1 MGWKKQ
7 CFSGVLF
14 ALRGLGSAA
23 GWAILR
29 GSNLWDYCMHDE
41 LKTKMEAF
49 REQLAEMEGYL
60 DIAAKRMALEALEA
74 EAVEPDFW
82 NDQNKA
88 KANIAATKAL
98 KMVLDPFGAIAAGLD
113 DAEVM
118 LELAEAGEEEALAE
132 AAAELEKVE
141 TSFLSLEMQSLLG
154 DEFDGNGAYLTL
166 HAGAGGTE
174 SCDWA
179 DMLYRMFT
187 RYAERKEFKV
197 QIMDYQAGEEAGIKS
212 VSLLISGPYAYGL
225 LKSER
230 GVHRLVRISP
240 FDSQSRRHTSF
251 VAADVTPEIDDDI
264 EIEIVESDLRID
276 TYRAQGA
283 GGQHVNTTDS
293 AVRIVHLPTGTVV
306 QCQAE
311 RSQHKNKAAAM
322 KMLKARLYERE
333 QDLKRQAVDQLYGD
347 KGEIAW
353 GSQIR
358 SYVMQ
363 PYTLVKDHRTDE
375 QVGNVQG
382 VLDGNLDP
390 FIEAYLKKNR

>member
-1 MGWKKQ
+1 M
-7 CFSGVLF
+7 LE
-14 ALRGLGSAA
+14 
-23 GWAILR
+23 
-29 GSNLWDYCMHDE
+29 E
-41 LKTKMEAF
+41 LKDK
-49 REQLAEMEGYL
+49 LAAVRSRLGEMRSYL
-60 DIAAKRMALEALEA
+60 DIDGKCAELERLE
-74 EAVEPDFW
+74 VESSVPGFW
-82 NDQNKA
+82 NDPA
-88 KANIAATKAL
+88 RTAVNISATKAARA
-98 KMVLDPFGAIAAGLD
+98 VLEPFQKIETVLEDAAVL
-113 DAEVM
+113 V
-118 LELAEAGEEEALAE
+118 ELAEVEDEAGRIAAE
-132 AAAELEKVE
+132 AELEQMLAE
-141 TSFLSLEMQSLLG
+141 CENGFRALELQSLLG
-154 DEFDGNGAYLTL
+154 GPMDSKNAYLSL

-187 RYAERKEFKV
+187 RYAERKGFKV
-197 QIMDYQAGEEAGIKS
+197 QILDYQPGEEAGIKS
-212 VSLLISGPYAYGL
+212 VSLLITGAFAYGL

-251 VAADVTPEIDDDI
+251 AAADVTPEIDDDI
-264 EIEIVESDLRID
+264 EIDIVESDLRID

-311 RSQHKNKAAAM
+311 RSQHKNRAAAM
-322 KMLKARLYERE
+322 KMLKARLYEIE
-333 QDLKRQAVDQLYGD
+333 QDKKRQAVDQLYSD

-363 PYTLVKDHRTDE
+363 PYTMVKDHRTDE
-375 QVGNVQG
+375 QVGNAQG

-390 FIEAYLKKNR
+390 FVEAYLKQIR

>member
-1 MGWKKQ
+1 
-7 CFSGVLF
+7 
-14 ALRGLGSAA
+14 
-23 GWAILR
+23 
-29 GSNLWDYCMHDE
+29 MHDE
-41 LKTKMEAF
+41 LKTKMEAL
-49 REQLAEMEGYL
+49 RGQLTEMQDYLNIAE
-60 DIAAKRMALEALEA
+60 KRGELAALEA
-74 EAVEPDFW
+74 EAADPEFW
-82 NDQNKA
+82 NDQKKA
-88 KANIAATKAL
+88 QANIAISKQL
-98 KMVLDPFGAIAAGLD
+98 NMVLDPFNAIAAGLD

-118 LELAEAGEEEALAE
+118 LELAEAGEDDALTEAEGELAQVE
-132 AAAELEKVE
+132 SGFAA
-141 TSFLSLEMQSLLG
+141 LEMQSLLG
-154 DEFDGNGAYLTL
+154 GEFDANGAYLTL

-187 RYAERKEFKV
+187 RYAERKSFKV
-197 QIMDYQAGEEAGIKS
+197 QILDYQSGEEAGIKS

-225 LKSER
+225 LQSER

-264 EIEIVESDLRID
+264 DIEIVESDLRID

-311 RSQHKNKAAAM
+311 RSQHKNRAAAM
-322 KMLKARLYERE
+322 KMLKARLYELE
-333 QDLKRQAVDQLYGD
+333 QDKKRQAVDQLYGD

-363 PYTLVKDHRTDE
+363 PYTMVKDHRTDE

-390 FIEAYLKKNR
+390 LIEAYLKKRR

>member
-1 MGWKKQ
+1 MTKE
-7 CFSGVLF
+7 
-14 ALRGLGSAA
+14 
-23 GWAILR
+23 
-29 GSNLWDYCMHDE
+29 E
-41 LKTKMEAF
+41 LKTGIADF
-49 REQLAEMEGYL
+49 RRRLAEMEEYL
-60 DIAAKRMALEALEA
+60 EIAKKRDRLRELEA
-74 EAVEPDFW
+74 EAAAPEFW
-82 NDQNKA
+82 NDQSRA
-88 KANIAATKAL
+88 QANIAATKSVKA
-98 KMVLDPFGAIAAGLD
+98 VLDPFDAISGSLD
-113 DAEVM
+113 DAEIM
-118 LELAEAGEEEALAE
+118 LDLAEAGEEGALDE

-141 TSFLSLEMQSLLG
+141 SGFQSLEMQSLLG
-154 DEFDGNGAYLTL
+154 GEFDAGNAYLTL

-179 DMLYRMFT
+179 DMLYRMYT
-187 RYAERKEFKV
+187 RYAERKGFKV
-197 QIMDYQAGEEAGIKS
+197 QVMDYQAGEEAGIKS
-212 VSLLISGPYAYGL
+212 VSLLVSGPYAYGL

-251 VAADVTPEIDDDI
+251 AAADVTPEIDDDI
-264 EIEIVESDLRID
+264 EIEINESDLRID

-311 RSQHKNKAAAM
+311 RSQHKNRSAAM

-363 PYTLVKDHRTDE
+363 PYTMVKDHRTDE
-375 QVGNVQG
+375 QVGNVQA
-382 VLDGNLDP
+382 VLDGNIDP
-390 FIEAYLKKNR
+390 FVEAYLKKNR

>member
-1 MGWKKQ
+1 MQ
-7 CFSGVLF
+7 EDLNTQII
-14 ALRGLGSAA
+14 A
-23 GWAILR
+23 
-29 GSNLWDYCMHDE
+29 Y
-41 LKTKMEAF
+41 

-60 DIAAKRMALEALEA
+60 DIDAKRAELEKLEAAAGQPE
-74 EAVEPDFW
+74 FW
-82 NDQNKA
+82 NDQNQA
-88 KANIAATKAL
+88 QANISATKAIKL
-98 KMVLDPFGAIAAGLD
+98 VLDPFDEIVAGLD

-118 LELAEAGEEEALAE
+118 LELAEAGEGEALAE
-132 AAAELEKVE
+132 AESSLTKVE
-141 TSFLSLEMQSLLG
+141 RSIRSLELQSLLG
-154 DEFDGNGAYLTL
+154 GEFDGSNAYLTL

-187 RYAERKEFKV
+187 RYAERKGFNV
-197 QIMDYQAGEEAGIKS
+197 QILDYLAGDEAGIKS
-212 VSLLISGPYAYGL
+212 VTLLVSGPYAYGQ

-264 EIEIVESDLRID
+264 DIDIVESDLRVD

-322 KMLKARLYERE
+322 KMLKARLYELE
-333 QDLKRQAVDQLYGD
+333 QDKKRQAVDQLYGD

-353 GSQIR
+353 GHQIR

-363 PYTLVKDHRTDE
+363 PYTMVKDHRTDE

-390 FIEAYLKKNR
+390 FIEAYLKNNR

>member
-1 MGWKKQ
+1 MQ
-7 CFSGVLF
+7 
-14 ALRGLGSAA
+14 
-23 GWAILR
+23 
-29 GSNLWDYCMHDE
+29 DE
-41 LKTKMEAF
+41 LKAKVDGF
-49 REQLAEMEGYL
+49 REQLAEMKDYL
-60 DIAAKRMALEALEA
+60 DIDTKREEFARLETEA
-74 EAVEPDFW
+74 GQPGFW
-82 NDQNKA
+82 SDQEKA
-88 KANIAATKAL
+88 QANIAATKAL
-98 KMVLDPFGAIAAGLD
+98 KMVIEPFDKIVEGLG

-118 LELAEAGEEEALAE
+118 LELAEAGEGEALSE

-141 TSFLSLEMQSLLG
+141 TGFQALEMQALLG
-154 DEFDGNGAYLTL
+154 GDFDGSNAYLTL

-187 RYAERKEFKV
+187 RYAERKGFSA
-197 QIMDYQAGEEAGIKS
+197 QILDYQAGEEAGIKS
-212 VSLLISGPYAYGL
+212 VTVLISGPNAYGL

-251 VAADVTPEIDDDI
+251 VAADVTPELNDDI
-264 EIEIVESDLRID
+264 DVDIVESDLRID
-276 TYRAQGA
+276 TYRSSGA

-293 AVRIVHLPTGTVV
+293 AVRIVHIPTGTVV

-322 KMLKARLYERE
+322 KMLKARLYEHE
-333 QDLKRQAVDQLYGD
+333 QDKLRQAADQLYGD

-353 GSQIR
+353 GHQIR

-363 PYTLVKDHRTDE
+363 PYTMVKDHRTDE

>member
-1 MGWKKQ
+1 
-7 CFSGVLF
+7 
-14 ALRGLGSAA
+14 
-23 GWAILR
+23 
-29 GSNLWDYCMHDE
+29 MHDE
-41 LKTKMEAF
+41 LTTKIERF
-49 REQLAEMEGYL
+49 QEQLDEMKGYL
-60 DIAAKRMALEALEA
+60 NIVAKRAELEGLETEAA
-74 EAVEPDFW
+74 EPEFW

-88 KANIAATKAL
+88 KSNITATKSL
-98 KMVLDPFGAIAAGLD
+98 KMVLDPFDAISDGLD

-118 LELAEAGEEEALAE
+118 LELAEAGEDEALAE
-132 AAAELEKVE
+132 AMAEVLKVE
-141 TSFLSLEMQSLLG
+141 RNFQSLEMQSLLG
-154 DEFDGNGAYLTL
+154 EEFDGNGAYLTL

-187 RYAERKEFKV
+187 RYAERKEFKT

-264 EIEIVESDLRID
+264 QIDIVESDLRID

-293 AVRIVHLPTGTVV
+293 AVRIVHLPTGVVV

-375 QVGNVQG
+375 QVGNIQG
-382 VLDGNLDP
+382 VLDGNIDP
-390 FIEAYLKKNR
+390 FIEAYLKKSR

>member
-1 MGWKKQ
+1 MT
-7 CFSGVLF
+7 
-14 ALRGLGSAA
+14 
-23 GWAILR
+23 
-29 GSNLWDYCMHDE
+29 HDE
-41 LKTKMEAF
+41 LKTKIATF
-49 REQLAEMEGYL
+49 RERLAEMNGYL
-60 DIAAKRMALEALEA
+60 DIDTRRAELDRLEA
-74 EAVEPDFW
+74 EATEPEFW

-88 KANIAATKAL
+88 QANIAVTKSL
-98 KMVLDPFGAIAAGLD
+98 KMVLDPFDAMASGLD

-132 AAAELEKVE
+132 AAGELEKVE
-141 TSFLSLEMQSLLG
+141 SGFQSLEMQSLLG

-187 RYAERKEFKV
+187 RYAERKEFKT
-197 QIMDYQAGEEAGIKS
+197 QILDYQAGDEAGIKS

-264 EIEIVESDLRID
+264 EIDIVESDLRID

-322 KMLKARLYERE
+322 KMLKARLYEHE
-333 QDLKRQAVDQLYGD
+333 QDKKRQAVDQLYGD

-363 PYTLVKDHRTDE
+363 PYTMVKDHRTDE

-390 FIEAYLKKNR
+390 FIEAFLKKSRS

>member
-1 MGWKKQ
+1 MT
-7 CFSGVLF
+7 
-14 ALRGLGSAA
+14 
-23 GWAILR
+23 
-29 GSNLWDYCMHDE
+29 YDE
-41 LKTKMEAF
+41 LKMKIEGF
-49 REQLAEMEGYL
+49 REQLSEMEGYL
-60 DIAAKRMALEALEA
+60 DIATKRATFQTLEA
-74 EAVEPDFW
+74 EAADPAFW
-82 NDQNKA
+82 NDQNRA
-88 KANIAATKAL
+88 QANIAASKSVKL
-98 KMVLDPFGAIAAGLD
+98 VLDPFDAIGSGLE
-113 DAEVM
+113 DAELM
-118 LELAEAGEEEALAE
+118 LELAEAGEDEALAE
-132 AAAELEKVE
+132 AASELKKVE
-141 TSFLSLEMQSLLG
+141 SSFQSLEMQSLLG
-154 DEFDGNGAYLTL
+154 EEFDGNGAYLTL

-179 DMLYRMFT
+179 DMLYRMFA
-187 RYAERKEFKV
+187 RYAERKDFKV
-197 QIMDYQAGEEAGIKS
+197 QIMDYQAGDEAGIKS
-212 VSLLISGPYAYGL
+212 VSLLISGAYAYGL

-251 VAADVTPEIDDDI
+251 VAADVTPELNDDI

-293 AVRIVHLPTGTVV
+293 AVRIVHLPTGVVV

-358 SYVMQ
+358 SYVLQ
-363 PYTLVKDHRTDE
+363 PYTQVKDHRTDE
-375 QVGNVQG
+375 VVGNAAG

>member
-1 MGWKKQ
+1 
-7 CFSGVLF
+7 
-14 ALRGLGSAA
+14 
-23 GWAILR
+23 
-29 GSNLWDYCMHDE
+29 
-41 LKTKMEAF
+41 
-49 REQLAEMEGYL
+49 
-60 DIAAKRMALEALEA
+60 
-74 EAVEPDFW
+74 
-82 NDQNKA
+82 
-88 KANIAATKAL
+88 
-98 KMVLDPFGAIAAGLD
+98 MVLDPFDAIVTALS

-118 LELAEAGEEEALAE
+118 AELAEAGEKGATAE
-132 AAAELEKVE
+132 ADSELAKVE
-141 TSFLSLEMQSLLG
+141 RGFQALEMQSLLG
-154 DEFDGNGAYLTL
+154 GEFDNHGAYLTL

-179 DMLYRMFT
+179 DMLYRMYT
-187 RYAERKEFKV
+187 RYAERKNFKV
-197 QIMDYQAGEEAGIKS
+197 QVLDYQAGDEAGVKS
-212 VSLLISGPYAYGL
+212 VSLLFSGPYAYGL

-251 VAADVTPEIDDDI
+251 AAADVTPEMDDDI
-264 EIEIVESDLRID
+264 EIDIVESDLRID

-311 RSQHKNKAAAM
+311 RSQHKNKATAM
-322 KMLKARLYERE
+322 KMLRARLYELE
-333 QDLKRQAVDQLYGD
+333 QDKKRRAVDKLYGD

-363 PYTLVKDHRTDE
+363 PYTMVKDHRTDE

>member
-1 MGWKKQ
+1 
-7 CFSGVLF
+7 
-14 ALRGLGSAA
+14 
-23 GWAILR
+23 
-29 GSNLWDYCMHDE
+29 MHDE

-60 DIAAKRMALEALEA
+60 DIAVKRMALQALEA
-74 EAVEPDFW
+74 EAVEPEFW

-88 KANIAATKAL
+88 QANIAATKSL
-98 KMVLDPFGAIAAGLD
+98 KMVLDPFDAITSGLD

-118 LELAEAGEEEALAE
+118 LELAEAGEGEALAE
-132 AAAELEKVE
+132 AASELEKVE
-141 TSFLSLEMQSLLG
+141 SNFQSLEMQSLLG
-154 DEFDGNGAYLTL
+154 GEFDGNGAYLTL

-187 RYAERKEFKV
+187 RYAERKEFKT
-197 QIMDYQAGEEAGIKS
+197 QIMDYQAGDEAGIKS

-251 VAADVTPEIDDDI
+251 AAADVTPEIDDDI

-363 PYTLVKDHRTDE
+363 PYTMVKDHRTDE

>member
-1 MGWKKQ
+1 MTQ
-7 CFSGVLF
+7 
-14 ALRGLGSAA
+14 
-23 GWAILR
+23 
-29 GSNLWDYCMHDE
+29 DE
-41 LKTKMEAF
+41 LKNKIDEF
-49 REQLAEMEGYL
+49 RGQLSEMEGYL
-60 DIAAKRMALEALEA
+60 AIAAKRAELEALEA
-74 EAVEPDFW
+74 EAAGPDFW

-88 KANIAATKAL
+88 QANIAATKGL
-98 KMVLDPFGAIAAGLD
+98 KLVLDPFDAISAGLD
-113 DAEVM
+113 DAGVM
-118 LELAEAGEEEALAE
+118 LELAEAGEDEALAE
-132 AAAELEKVE
+132 AAAEIAKVE
-141 TSFLSLEMQSLLG
+141 SGFQSLEMQSLLG
-154 DEFDGNGAYLTL
+154 GEFDGNGAYLTL

-197 QIMDYQAGEEAGIKS
+197 QIMDYQAGDEAGIKS
-212 VSLLISGPYAYGL
+212 VSVLISGAYAYGL

-251 VAADVTPEIDDDI
+251 VAVDVTPEIDDDI
-264 EIEIVESDLRID
+264 DIEIVESELRID

-322 KMLKARLYERE
+322 KMLKARLYEHE
-333 QDLKRQAVDQLYGD
+333 QDKQRQAVEQLYGD

-358 SYVMQ
+358 SYVLQ
-363 PYTLVKDHRTDE
+363 PYTQVKDHRTDE
-375 QVGNVQG
+375 VVGNAQG

>member
-1 MGWKKQ
+1 
-7 CFSGVLF
+7 
-14 ALRGLGSAA
+14 
-23 GWAILR
+23 
-29 GSNLWDYCMHDE
+29 MHDE
-41 LKTKMEAF
+41 LKAKMEAF
-49 REQLAEMEGYL
+49 RGQLAEMEGYL
-60 DIAAKRMALEALEA
+60 DISAKRKQLKVLEA
-74 EAVEPDFW
+74 EAVGPEFW

-88 KANIAATKAL
+88 QANISASKSL
-98 KMVLDPFGAIAAGLD
+98 KMVLDPFEAIAGGLD

-141 TSFLSLEMQSLLG
+141 SSFKSLEMQSLLG
-154 DEFDGNGAYLTL
+154 EEFDGNGAYLTL

-187 RYAERKEFKV
+187 RYAERKDFKV

-251 VAADVTPEIDDDI
+251 VAADVTPEIDDDVPI
-264 EIEIVESDLRID
+264 EIIESDLRID

-363 PYTLVKDHRTDE
+363 PYTMVKDHRTDE
-375 QVGNVQG
+375 QVGNIQG

-390 FIEAYLKKNR
+390 FIEAYLKKSR

>member
-1 MGWKKQ
+1 MDPKYKI
-7 CFSGVLF
+7 
-14 ALRGLGSAA
+14 A
-23 GWAILR
+23 
-29 GSNLWDYCMHDE
+29 E
-41 LKTKMEAF
+41 F
-49 REQLAEMEGYL
+49 REKLNEMLGYL
-60 DIAAKRMALEALEA
+60 EIDKKRGELDLLEA
-74 EAVEPDFW
+74 EAANPEFW
-82 NDQNKA
+82 NNQTKA
-88 KANIAATKAL
+88 QVNIAAAKLL
-98 KMVLDPFGAIAAGLD
+98 KDVLEPYDAILEGLS
-113 DAEVM
+113 DADVM
-118 LELAEAGEEEALAE
+118 LELAEAGEEGALE
-132 AAAELEKVE
+132 EVSTELERME
-141 TSFLSLEMQSLLG
+141 EIFQSLEMQSLLG
-154 DEFDGNGAYLTL
+154 NEFDSNSAYLTL

-179 DMLYRMFT
+179 DMLYRMFM
-187 RYAERKEFKV
+187 RYAERKGFAV

-212 VSLLISGPYAYGL
+212 ISLLISGPYAYGF

-251 VAADVTPEIDDDI
+251 AAADVTPELDDDI
-264 EIEIVESDLRID
+264 EIDIVESDLRID

-293 AVRIVHLPTGTVV
+293 AVRIVHLPSGTVV

-333 QDLKRQAVDQLYGD
+333 QDLKRQAIDQLYSD
-347 KGEIAW
+347 KGEISW

-363 PYTLVKDHRTDE
+363 PYTMVKDHRTDE
-375 QVGNVQG
+375 QSGNVQS
-382 VLDGNLDP
+382 VLDGNLDA
-390 FIEAYLKKNR
+390 FAEAYLKKNR

>member
-1 MGWKKQ
+1 MQ
-7 CFSGVLF
+7 
-14 ALRGLGSAA
+14 
-23 GWAILR
+23 
-29 GSNLWDYCMHDE
+29 DE
-41 LKTKMEAF
+41 LKTKIAEF
-49 REQLAEMEGYL
+49 REQLAEMKGYL
-60 DIAAKRMALEALEA
+60 DIDAKRVELEKLEA
-74 EAVEPDFW
+74 ESATPEFW
-82 NDQNKA
+82 NDQQGA
-88 KANIAATKAL
+88 QANIAATKTL
-98 KMVLDPFGAIAAGLD
+98 KMVIDPFDTITAGLD
-113 DAEVM
+113 DAEIM
-118 LELAEAGEEEALAE
+118 LELAEAGERDALAE
-132 AAAELEKVE
+132 AESEIKKVE
-141 TSFLSLEMQSLLG
+141 SGFQSLEMQSLLG
-154 DEFDGNGAYLTL
+154 DEFDASGAYLTL

-187 RYAERKEFKV
+187 RYAERKGFKT
-197 QIMDYQAGEEAGIKS
+197 QILDYQAGDEAGIKS
-212 VSLLISGPYAYGL
+212 VSMLISGAYAYGL

-251 VAADVTPEIDDDI
+251 AAADVTPELDDDI
-264 EIEIVESDLRID
+264 EVEIVESDLRID
-276 TYRAQGA
+276 TFRAQGA

-322 KMLKARLYERE
+322 KMLKARLYELE
-333 QDLKRQAVDQLYGD
+333 QDKKRQAVDQLYGD

-363 PYTLVKDHRTDE
+363 PYTMVKDHRTDE
-375 QVGNVQG
+375 QAGNVQG

>member
-1 MGWKKQ
+1 MMT
-7 CFSGVLF
+7 SE
-14 ALRGLGSAA
+14 
-23 GWAILR
+23 
-29 GSNLWDYCMHDE
+29 E
-41 LKTKMEAF
+41 LKITVDGF
-49 REQLAEMEGYL
+49 RKKLAEMEGYL
-60 DIAAKRMALEALEA
+60 DIDAKREKLKALEMEA
-74 EAVEPDFW
+74 ADPNFW
-82 NDQNKA
+82 NDQA
-88 KANIAATKAL
+88 KAQANISATKAIKL
-98 KMVLDPFGAIAAGLD
+98 VLDPFDSICSGLED
-113 DAEVM
+113 LEV
-118 LELAEAGEEEALAE
+118 LAELAEADEEGALEEAESEVKNVGEQLQ
-132 AAAELEKVE
+132 
-141 TSFLSLEMQSLLG
+141 SLELQSLLG
-154 DEFDGNGAYLTL
+154 EEFDANGAYLTL

-187 RYAERKEFKV
+187 RYAERKGFKV
-197 QIMDYQAGEEAGIKS
+197 QVLDYQAGEEAGIKS
-212 VSLLISGPYAYGL
+212 VSILISGPYAYGL

-311 RSQHKNKAAAM
+311 RSQHKNKATAM
-322 KMLKARLYERE
+322 KMLKARLYELE
-333 QDLKRQAVDQLYGD
+333 QDKKRQAVDQLYSD

-363 PYTLVKDHRTDE
+363 PYTMVKDHRTDE
-375 QVGNVQG
+375 QVGNVHG
-382 VLDGNLDP
+382 VLDGHIDP
-390 FIEAYLKKNR
+390 FIEAYLKKSRMG

>member
-1 MGWKKQ
+1 
-7 CFSGVLF
+7 
-14 ALRGLGSAA
+14 
-23 GWAILR
+23 
-29 GSNLWDYCMHDE
+29 MHDE
-41 LKTKMEAF
+41 LKTKIAAF

-60 DIAAKRMALEALEA
+60 EIAAKRGELGKLEAVA
-74 EAVEPDFW
+74 AEPDFW

-88 KANIAATKAL
+88 QANIAATKSL
-98 KMVLDPFGAIAAGLD
+98 KMVLDPFDAIASGLD

-118 LELAEAGEEEALAE
+118 LELAEAGEDEALAE
-132 AAAELEKVE
+132 AASEIDKVE
-141 TSFLSLEMQSLLG
+141 NGFQALEMQSLLG
-154 DEFDGNGAYLTL
+154 GEFDGNGAYLTL

-187 RYAERKEFKV
+187 RYADRKGFSV
-197 QIMDYQAGEEAGIKS
+197 QVLDYQAGDEAGIKS
-212 VSLLISGPYAYGL
+212 VSLLITGPYAYGL

-251 VAADVTPEIDDDI
+251 VAADVTPEIDDNI
-264 EIEIVESDLRID
+264 EIDIVESDLRID

-311 RSQHKNKAAAM
+311 RSQHKNRATAM
-322 KMLKARLYERE
+322 KMLKARLYEIE
-333 QDLKRQAVDQLYGD
+333 QDKKRQAVDQLYGD

-363 PYTLVKDHRTDE
+363 PYTMVKDHRTDE

>member
-1 MGWKKQ
+1 
-7 CFSGVLF
+7 
-14 ALRGLGSAA
+14 
-23 GWAILR
+23 
-29 GSNLWDYCMHDE
+29 MHDE
-41 LKTKMEAF
+41 LKEKMETF
-49 REQLAEMEGYL
+49 RMQLAEMKGYL
-60 DIAAKRMALEALEA
+60 DIDTKRSALDKLEEEAA
-74 EAVEPDFW
+74 EPRFW

-88 KANIAATKAL
+88 QANIAAAKSL
-98 KMVLDPFGAIAAGLD
+98 KLVLDPYEAIFSGLD
-113 DAEVM
+113 DTEVM
-118 LELAEAGEEEALAE
+118 LELAEAGEGDALAE
-132 AAAELEKVE
+132 AELELKKVE
-141 TSFLSLEMQSLLG
+141 TGFKSLEMQSLLG
-154 DEFDGNGAYLTL
+154 DEFDANGAYLTL

-187 RYAERKEFKV
+187 RYAERKDFKI
-197 QIMDYQAGEEAGIKS
+197 QIMHYQAGEEAGIKS
-212 VSLLISGPYAYGL
+212 VSILISGPYAYGL

-251 VAADVTPEIDDDI
+251 AAADVTPEIDDDI
-264 EIEIVESDLRID
+264 AIEIVESDLRID

-375 QVGNVQG
+375 QVGNVQS
-382 VLDGNLDP
+382 VLDGKLDP

>member
-1 MGWKKQ
+1 
-7 CFSGVLF
+7 
-14 ALRGLGSAA
+14 
-23 GWAILR
+23 
-29 GSNLWDYCMHDE
+29 MHDE
-41 LKTKMEAF
+41 LKAKIKSF
-49 REQLAEMEGYL
+49 REQLAEMKGYL
-60 DIAAKRMALEALEA
+60 EIDTKRAELEALEA
-74 EAVEPDFW
+74 QAAKPDFW

-88 KANIAATKAL
+88 QANIAASKSL
-98 KMVLDPFGAIAAGLD
+98 KMVIDPFGTIGSGLD

-118 LELAEAGEEEALAE
+118 LELAESGESEALAE
-132 AAAELEKVE
+132 AASELAKVE
-141 TSFLSLEMQSLLG
+141 SSFQSLEMQSLLG

-187 RYAERKEFKV
+187 RYAERKEFKT
-197 QIMDYQAGEEAGIKS
+197 QIMDYQAGDEAGIKS

-251 VAADVTPEIDDDI
+251 VAADVTPEIDDHI
-264 EIEIVESDLRID
+264 EIEIIESELRID

-363 PYTLVKDHRTDE
+363 PYTMVKDHRTDV
-375 QVGNVQG
+375 QVGNIQG
-382 VLDGNLDP
+382 VFDGNLDP
-390 FIEAYLKKNR
+390 FIEAYLKKSRSVD

>member
-1 MGWKKQ
+1 M
-7 CFSGVLF
+7 L
-14 ALRGLGSAA
+14 
-23 GWAILR
+23 
-29 GSNLWDYCMHDE
+29 DE
-41 LKTKMEAF
+41 LKTKIATF
-49 REQLAEMEGYL
+49 REQLTEMAGYL
-60 DIAAKRMALEALEA
+60 EISTKRTEQEKLEAVA
-74 EAVEPDFW
+74 AEPDFW
-82 NDQNKA
+82 NDQSKA
-88 KANIAATKAL
+88 QANIAATKSL
-98 KMVLDPFGAIAAGLD
+98 KLVLDPFDAIGAGLD

-118 LELAEAGEEEALAE
+118 LELAEAGEDEALSEAE
-132 AAAELEKVE
+132 SELKKVE
-141 TSFLSLEMQSLLG
+141 ANFQSLEMQSLLG
-154 DEFDGNGAYLTL
+154 DEFDANGAYLTL

-212 VSLLISGPYAYGL
+212 VSILISGAYAYGL

-251 VAADVTPEIDDDI
+251 VAADVTPELDDDI
-264 EIEIVESDLRID
+264 DIEIVESELRID

-322 KMLKARLYERE
+322 KMLKARLYEHE
-333 QDLKRQAVDQLYGD
+333 QDKKRQAVDQLYGD

-358 SYVMQ
+358 SYVLQ
-363 PYTLVKDHRTDE
+363 PYTQVKDHRTDE
-375 QVGNVQG
+375 VVGNAQS
-382 VLDGNLDP
+382 VLDGNIDP